1 MSKSLARRDSGL
13 ISSLPDKRQHGGETG
28 QRWQR
33 GGGGGGGVME
43 RYRGKKGGREER
55 YKMGGR
61 GKGRWEL
68 ERWRLCCCNKKVGGY
83 I

>member
-1 MSKSLARRDSGL
+1 M
-13 ISSLPDKRQHGGETG
+13 
-28 QRWQR
+28 
-33 GGGGGGGVME
+33 ME

-68 ERWRLCCCNKKVGGY
+68 ERWRLCSCNKKGG
-83 I
+83 IHLEQRKGKEEIERDG